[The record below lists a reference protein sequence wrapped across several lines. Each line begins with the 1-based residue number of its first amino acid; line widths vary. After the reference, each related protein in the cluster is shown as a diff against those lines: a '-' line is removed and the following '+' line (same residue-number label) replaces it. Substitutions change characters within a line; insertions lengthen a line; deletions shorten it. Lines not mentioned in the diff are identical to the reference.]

1 MKPAPSPPPAFSL
14 RDVEEAALVTAAR
27 AQDEAAVRELVRR
40 LNPRLFRVARG
51 ILDTNAD
58 AEDAVQDAYL
68 AAFTRLDQFRGES
81 RFSTWLIR
89 ITINAARM
97 RTRAIRLEEEYDTVV
112 ERDAADS
119 AVVIFPG
126 NGFEGSE
133 AALGRSQISTM
144 LEADVASLPAE
155 LRLVFLLHEVE
166 GLGLL
171 AIARTLSLN
180 PITVRTRLYRA
191 RKRLRSE
198 LEARLMGGF
207 DAVFPFDGARCTDM
221 ADRVIANL
229 IRTKFFGT

>member
-1 MKPAPSPPPAFSL
+1 MKPAPRPPPAYCL
-14 RDVEEAALVTAAR
+14 REVEEATLVTAAR

-51 ILDTNAD
+51 ILGTNAE

-97 RTRAIRLEEEYDTVV
+97 RARAARPQEEYNTVL

-119 AVVIFPG
+119 AVAVFPRS
-126 NGFEGSE
+126 GFEGSE

-144 LEADVASLPAE
+144 LEAAVAGLPTE
-155 LRLVFLLHEVE
+155 LRLVFLLHETE

-171 AIARTLSLN
+171 AIARSLSLN

-191 RKRLRSE
+191 RKRLRAE

-207 DAVFPFDGARCTDM
+207 EAIFPFDGARCSNM
-221 ADRVIANL
+221 ADRVIADL
-229 IRTKFFGT
+229 RRKQFFGK